1 MANDFELKQVRRL
14 IQGEIDKGEMW
25 KQLGALVG
33 DNIKEAVLDSEIQVK
48 KQELAVIKQDIT
60 KASERW
66 EAERKK
72 READTN
78 TEVSRFDQSIA
89 TKRKEYEAGLTD
101 LKTKT
106 EDKEVL
112 LKTAIRNTEQR
123 ISQAQKKAD
132 EGVQEIFGEAES
144 KKKELKQELVGLAE
158 LRDSMKEEIRAMQN
172 KYLRVRV

>member
-1 MANDFELKQVRRL
+1 MAKDFELKQLRRL

-60 KASERW
+60 KASEQW

-72 READTN
+72 READTS

-106 EDKEVL
+106 EDKETL
-112 LKTAIRNTEQR
+112 LKTAIRNTEQK

-132 EGVQEIFGEAES
+132 EGVQEVVGAAES
-144 KKKELKQELVGLAE
+144 KKRGLKEELVGLTE
-158 LRDSMKEEIRAMQN
+158 LRDEMKEEVEVYQKRFG
-172 KYLRVRV
+172 VRV